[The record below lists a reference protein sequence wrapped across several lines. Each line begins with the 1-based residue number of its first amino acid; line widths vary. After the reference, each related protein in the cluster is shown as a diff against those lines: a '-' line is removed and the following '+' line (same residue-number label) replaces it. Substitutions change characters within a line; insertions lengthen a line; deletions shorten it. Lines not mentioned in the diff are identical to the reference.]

1 MMVKSYHGLYSKYNM
16 TGIILAT
23 QFGSKFILLLMVGLS
38 IWSIAIII
46 DRIKALKAT
55 DKAASFKSAEKF
67 IKDHDWDGLKKWA
80 EYSAKGIRAGTLVAL
95 IETKSKDTDKCEKA
109 VRSFLSREKI
119 KLEKGMTT
127 LATLAANAAFIG
139 LLGTVLGIIQ
149 AFSALGASQ
158 GAASS
163 VMVGISEALVAT
175 AVGLFVAI
183 PAGIAYNA
191 LSRKIKL
198 LFTECES
205 LMNLYFSR
213 HS

>member
-1 MMVKSYHGLYSKYNM
+1 M

-23 QFGSKFILLLMVGLS
+23 HYGSKLILVLMIGLS
-38 IWSIAIII
+38 VWSIAIII
-46 DRIKALKAT
+46 DRIKALKVT
-55 DKAASFKSAEKF
+55 DKAASFKSAEKY
-67 IKDHDWDGLKKWA
+67 IRDQDWDGLKKWA
-80 EYSAKGIRAGTLVAL
+80 EYSSEGIRAGTLVAML
-95 IETKSKDTDKCEKA
+95 ETKSKDHEKLEKS
-109 VRSFLSREKI
+109 VRSFLASERI

-149 AFSALGASQ
+149 AFSALGATQ

-163 VMVGISEALVAT
+163 VMVGISEALIAT

-205 LMNLYFSR
+205 LMNLYLSR

>member
-1 MMVKSYHGLYSKYNM
+1 M

-23 QFGSKFILLLMVGLS
+23 QFGSKFILILMIGLS
-38 IWSIAIII
+38 IWSISIMI
-46 DRIKALKAT
+46 DRIKALNKT
-55 DKAASFKSAEKF
+55 DKAASFKSAEKL
-67 IKDHDWDGLKKWA
+67 IKDQDWEGLKKWA
-80 EYSAKGIRAGTLVAL
+80 ENSSSGVRAGTIHTL
-95 IETKSKDTDKCEKA
+95 IETKTKDIDKCEKS
-109 VRSFLSREKI
+109 VRSYLSTERM

-139 LLGTVLGIIQ
+139 LLGTVLGVIQ

-158 GAASS
+158 GAAAS
-163 VMVGISEALVAT
+163 VMVGISEALIAT

-191 LSRKIKL
+191 LSRKIKIL
-198 LFTECES
+198 LTDCES
-205 LMNLYFSR
+205 LMNLYLSR